1 LFLKLLD
8 PGQGGGKIFEMI
20 FYAGAQSVSF
30 VTSVEAIVD
39 DVL

>member
-1 LFLKLLD
+1 MMLTY
-8 PGQGGGKIFEMI
+8 PGQGGGKTFEMI
-20 FYAGAQSVSF
+20 FYAGAQSASF

>member
-1 LFLKLLD
+1 MMLTN

>member
-1 LFLKLLD
+1 MMLTN

-20 FYAGAQSVSF
+20 SYAGAQSVSF

-39 DVL
+39 DIL

>member
-1 LFLKLLD
+1 MEFTHPD
-8 PGQGGGKIFEMI
+8 QGGGKIFEMI
-20 FYAGAQSVSF
+20 FYAGTQSVSF